1 MNIAFL
7 TLNILKSIFKVINH
21 GMETYEDN
29 SEFGI
34 YTGDWCSDY
43 YKIAIY
49 APTAS
54 GWSTLRRYFGQSCFK
69 ISSKCSQLIRAEF

>member
-1 MNIAFL
+1 
-7 TLNILKSIFKVINH
+7 
-21 GMETYEDN
+21 METYEDN

-49 APTAS
+49 DPTAS
-54 GWSTLRRYFGQSCFK
+54 GWSTLRRYS
-69 ISSKCSQLIRAEF
+69 ED

>member
-43 YKIAIY
+43 YKTSDCELEDKEYVIRGGGA
-49 APTAS
+49 
-54 GWSTLRRYFGQSCFK
+54 YFWPWQADEWIWCMS
-69 ISSKCSQLIRAEF
+69 AM